1 MTELHFALCDGSV
14 HVLWL
19 MESPAYA
26 LSWACDELG
35 ACVAWV
41 KA

>member
-1 MTELHFALCDGSV
+1 MTELHFALCDGAV

-19 MESPAYA
+19 MESPASA
-26 LSWACDELG
+26 LSWASELG

-41 KA
+41 AR